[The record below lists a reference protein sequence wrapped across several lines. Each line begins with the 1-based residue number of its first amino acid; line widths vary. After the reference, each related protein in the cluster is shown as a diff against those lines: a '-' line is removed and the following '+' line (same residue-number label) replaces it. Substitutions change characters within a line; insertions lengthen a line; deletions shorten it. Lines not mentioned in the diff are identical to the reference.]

1 MNDLVKVLTTQEE
14 RIQGFVDELARAISG
29 SQRVMTA
36 GNGGSSAIA
45 SHMVADIMKT
55 VGRFD
60 LPSAIC
66 LTDNVPLLTAMANDI
81 SYVDALANI
90 AALHHVNE
98 EDLVVIVSSSGNSEN
113 VVNLARM
120 SLSRGARVY
129 AMVGFNGGRLAGMLD
144 SNHVLHVDSYDYG
157 VVEDVHHH
165 VIHRLVR
172 ALK

>member
-1 MNDLVKVLTTQEE
+1 MSGLVEVLTAQEE
-14 RIQGFVDELARAISG
+14 RLASFTEDLARSIAG
-29 SQRVMTA
+29 SQRVLTA

-45 SHMVADIMKT
+45 SHMVADVMKT

-66 LTDNVPLLTAMANDI
+66 LTDNVPLLTAMSNDI

-90 AALHHVNE
+90 AALHHVC
-98 EDLVVIVSSSGNSEN
+98 EDDCVVIISSSGNSDN

-120 SLSRGARVY
+120 SLSRGATVY
-129 AMVGFNGGRLAGMLD
+129 AMVGFQGGRLASMLED
-144 SNHVLHVDSYDYG
+144 RYVLHVKSNDYG

-165 VIHRLVR
+165 VVHRLVR

>member
-1 MNDLVKVLTTQEE
+1 MSELTDVLLAQEE
-14 RIQGFVDELARAISG
+14 RIGEFTEDLARAIAG
-29 SQRVMTA
+29 SSRVMTA
-36 GNGGSSAIA
+36 GNGGSSSIA
-45 SHMVADIMKT
+45 SHLVADVMKT

-60 LPSAIC
+60 LPSVMC

-98 EDLVVIVSSSGNSEN
+98 EDLVVIVSSSGNSDN

-120 SLSRGARVY
+120 ALSRGASVY
-129 AMVGFNGGRLAGMLD
+129 AMVGFSGGRLASMLEPKY
-144 SNHVLHVDSYDYG
+144 VLHVRSHDYG

-165 VIHRLVR
+165 VIHRIVR